1 MTAAEQI
8 RAELIR
14 AARSL
19 GAPEDV
25 SPLLERPR
33 ETSHGDWATNL
44 AMVLAKPLRSK
55 PRDIADKLRD
65 SIDLE
70 RAGVSRIEIAGP
82 GFMNFWLDA
91 GRIASGLGEIIS
103 ADERYGQSNVGS
115 GRVVNVEFVSANPT
129 GPLHVGHGRQAALG
143 DAIATLLEA
152 TGWKVTR
159 EFYYNDAGAQID
171 NLAASVEAR
180 LNELEG
186 KASQIPE
193 GGYHGEYIREIAE
206 RYKANNE
213 GMSVREFAVRE
224 LRKEQDLDL
233 QAFGVK
239 FDKYFLESSLY
250 TDGMVDD
257 TVRLL
262 IASGKTYEHEG
273 ALWLRT
279 TDFGD
284 DKDRVMRKSDG
295 TYTYFLPDVAYHVT
309 KWKRGFRRAIDVQ
322 GADHHS
328 TVTRVRAGLQALDMG
343 MSADYPE
350 YVLHQMVT
358 VMKHGEEVKI
368 SKRAGSYVT
377 VRDLVNEVG
386 RDAVRYFFLMRKSD
400 SQLIF
405 NVDLAASQSEEN
417 PVYYIQMAH
426 ARMCG
431 IFRVG
436 EIDPESV
443 SADDAPLDVL
453 TEPEE
458 QELIKA
464 LLDFPAVVESA
475 AETLEPQRIATYL
488 LETARL
494 AHLWYHKHHVL
505 EQAEDVTRA
514 RLALARA
521 RRADRAA
528 DTESPRPDEDSLRP
542 ARLALATSP
551 DSNEIATNVGSG
563 CWLCRARLSGD
574 PVRKSRRCPR
584 RLRDFLLRVGEP
596 SHQGERRRG
605 RRLGLSD
612 REARSPEEARRGFQR
627 PGARGGQLL
636 PLARAATATI

>member
-14 AARSL
+14 AARGI
-19 GAPEDV
+19 GAAEDV
-25 SPLLERPR
+25 DPLLERPR
-33 ETSHGDWATNL
+33 ETAHGDWATNL

-55 PRDIADKLRD
+55 PREIAERLRD
-65 SIDLE
+65 AMKLE
-70 RAGVSRIEIAGP
+70 SAGVSKIEIAGP
-82 GFMNFWLDA
+82 GFMNFWIDP
-91 GRIASGLGEIIS
+91 GRIASGLRDIIA
-103 ADERYGQSNVGS
+103 ADEKFGSNSLGA

-143 DAIATLLEA
+143 DALATLLEF

-159 EFYYNDAGAQID
+159 EFYYNDAGVQID

-180 LNELEG
+180 LSELRG
-186 KASQIPE
+186 KPAQVPE
-193 GGYHGEYIREIAE
+193 GGYHGEYIRELAE
-206 RYKANNE
+206 RYSTD
-213 GMSVREFAVRE
+213 GDGQSVREFAVRE

-233 QAFGVK
+233 QAFGVR
-239 FDKYFLESSLY
+239 FDHYFLESSLY

-262 IASGKTYEHEG
+262 ISSGKTYEHEG

-279 TDFGD
+279 TEFGD
-284 DKDRVMRKSDG
+284 DKDRVMRKRDG

-343 MSADYPE
+343 VSQNYPE

-436 EIDPESV
+436 GIDPVSV
-443 SADDAPLDVL
+443 SAEGVKFDVL

-458 QELIKA
+458 QQLIKA
-464 LLDFPAVVESA
+464 LVDFPALVESA
-475 AETLEPQRIATYL
+475 AETLEPHRIANYL
-488 LETARL
+488 LGTARL
-494 AHLWYHKHHVL
+494 AHLWNQKHQGTS
-505 EQAEDVTRA
+505 QAENGTR
-514 RLALARA
+514 
-521 RRADRAA
+521 
-528 DTESPRPDEDSLRP
+528 PR
-542 ARLALATSP
+542 
-551 DSNEIATNVGSG
+551 
-563 CWLCRARLSGD
+563 
-574 PVRKSRRCPR
+574 
-584 RLRDFLLRVGEP
+584 
-596 SHQGERRRG
+596 
-605 RRLGLSD
+605 
-612 REARSPEEARRGFQR
+612 
-627 PGARGGQLL
+627 L
-636 PLARAATATI
+636 PLPPAAQTSSPNGLQILGVTAPERM

>member
-14 AARSL
+14 AARGL
-19 GAPEDV
+19 GAPDDV
-25 SPLLERPR
+25 DPLLERPR
-33 ETSHGDWATNL
+33 ETSHGDLATNL
-44 AMVLAKPLRSK
+44 AMILAKPLRSR
-55 PRDIADKLRD
+55 PRDIAERLRD
-65 SIDLE
+65 AMQLD
-70 RAGVSRIEIAGP
+70 RAGVSKIDIAGP
-82 GFMNFWLDA
+82 GFMNFWIDPGKIA
-91 GRIASGLGEIIS
+91 GGLREVIS
-103 ADERYGQSNVGS
+103 ADEEYGSSSAGA
-115 GRVVNVEFVSANPT
+115 GRVVNIEFVSANPT

-143 DAIATLLEA
+143 DAIATLLEV

-159 EFYYNDAGAQID
+159 EFYYNDAGVQIE

-180 LNELEG
+180 LDELKG
-186 KASQIPE
+186 KPGQIPE
-193 GGYHGEYIREIAE
+193 GGYHGEYIRELAE
-206 RYKANNE
+206 RYAISND
-213 GMSVREFAVRE
+213 GLSVREFAVRE

-239 FDKYFLESSLY
+239 FDRYFLESSLY
-250 TDGMVDD
+250 TEGMVDD
-257 TVRLL
+257 TVKQLVS
-262 IASGKTYEHEG
+262 SGKTYEHEG

-279 TDFGD
+279 TEFGD
-284 DKDRVMRKSDG
+284 DKDRVMRKRDG

-343 MSADYPE
+343 VAAGYPE

-405 NVDLAASQSEEN
+405 NVDLAAAQSEEN

-436 EIDPESV
+436 EIDPSSV
-443 SADDAPLDVL
+443 SADGVDFAVL
-453 TEPEE
+453 SEPEE
-458 QELIKA
+458 QALIKA
-464 LLDFPAVVESA
+464 LLDFPGLVESA
-475 AETLEPQRIATYL
+475 AETLEPHRIANYL

-505 EQAEDVTRA
+505 EQSEDVTRA
-514 RLALARA
+514 RLALARSA
-521 RRADRAA
+521 QIV
-528 DTESPRPDEDSLRP
+528 LR
-542 ARLALATSP
+542 
-551 DSNEIATNVGSG
+551 NG
-563 CWLCRARLSGD
+563 
-574 PVRKSRRCPR
+574 
-584 RLRDFLLRVGEP
+584 LRILGVTAP
-596 SHQGERRRG
+596 ERM
-605 RRLGLSD
+605 
-612 REARSPEEARRGFQR
+612 
-627 PGARGGQLL
+627 
-636 PLARAATATI
+636 

>member
-1 MTAAEQI
+1 MTAADQI
-8 RAELIR
+8 RTELIR
-14 AARSL
+14 AARGL
-19 GAPEDV
+19 GASEDV
-25 SPLLERPR
+25 DPLMERPR
-33 ETSHGDWATNL
+33 DASHGDWATNL
-44 AMVLAKPLRSK
+44 AMVLAKPLKAR
-55 PRDIADKLRD
+55 PRDIAERLRD
-65 SIDLE
+65 SMNLE
-70 RAGVSRIEIAGP
+70 SAGVSKIDIAGP
-82 GFMNFWLDA
+82 GFMNFWIDA
-91 GRIASGLGEIIS
+91 GRIASGLRDII
-103 ADERYGQSNVGS
+103 AANETYGSSTVGA

-143 DAIATLLEA
+143 DAISTLLEV

-159 EFYYNDAGAQID
+159 EFYYNDAGAQIE
-171 NLAASVEAR
+171 NLASSVEAR
-180 LNELEG
+180 LKELRGES
-186 KASQIPE
+186 AQIPE
-193 GGYHGEYIREIAE
+193 GGYHGEYIRELAE
-206 RYKANNE
+206 RYNADNE
-213 GMSVREFAVRE
+213 GLSVREFAVRE

-233 QAFGVK
+233 QAFGVH

-250 TDGMVDD
+250 TEGMVED

-262 IASGKTYEHEG
+262 IASGRTYEHEG

-279 TDFGD
+279 TEFGD

-343 MSADYPE
+343 VSEKYPE

-386 RDAVRYFFLMRKSD
+386 CDAVRYFFLMRKSD

-443 SADDAPLDVL
+443 SADNVDFDVL
-453 TEPEE
+453 SEPDER
-458 QELIKA
+458 ELIKA
-464 LLDFPAVVESA
+464 LLDFPALVESA
-475 AETLEPQRIATYL
+475 AETLEPQRVATYL

-514 RLALARA
+514 RLTLARGA
-521 RRADRAA
+521 QIV
-528 DTESPRPDEDSLRP
+528 LRNGLGILGITAP
-542 ARLALATSP
+542 
-551 DSNEIATNVGSG
+551 
-563 CWLCRARLSGD
+563 
-574 PVRKSRRCPR
+574 
-584 RLRDFLLRVGEP
+584 
-596 SHQGERRRG
+596 ERM
-605 RRLGLSD
+605 
-612 REARSPEEARRGFQR
+612 
-627 PGARGGQLL
+627 
-636 PLARAATATI
+636 